1 MNQNAK
7 YTKQYFKRFSFEI
20 GNNFDGFQIFEV
32 LNDGKELKMVYDL
45 YHTSRGNNEKT
56 IKVKDFSTILQKLA
70 SLNFENWDNKYS
82 NKVYDGIDWK
92 LEAYFRQS
100 IVYKKDGSNNFPHNI
115 NALVEFIK
123 SFFTDFNMEAEIKTK
138 LSEKDLLRLYCLQHD
153 GTSFSEVSVGNQTIA
168 KNSTDR
174 RLDIV
179 RIENDHYKWYRQYAK
194 DKDYFQDIVGNK
206 IYKIELVEIK
216 TKLNRC
222 VIGQILVG
230 EYLFKKKFIV
240 EKVSLA
246 ILYHIGDDLLE
257 MFCKEKRIRLIQ
269 Y

>member
-1 MNQNAK
+1 ME
-7 YTKQYFKRFSFEI
+7 TK
-20 GNNFDGFQIFEV
+20 V
-32 LNDGKELKMVYDL
+32 
-45 YHTSRGNNEKT
+45 
-56 IKVKDFSTILQKLA
+56 
-70 SLNFENWDNKYS
+70 
-82 NKVYDGIDWK
+82 
-92 LEAYFRQS
+92 
-100 IVYKKDGSNNFPHNI
+100 
-115 NALVEFIK
+115 
-123 SFFTDFNMEAEIKTK
+123 KTK
-138 LSEKDLLRLYCLQHD
+138 LSEKDLLRLYCLQHR

-194 DKDYFQDIVGNK
+194 HKDYFQDTVGNK
-206 IYKIELVEIK
+206 MYKIELVEIK

-230 EYLFKKKFIV
+230 EYLFKKKFNV
-240 EKVSLA
+240 EKASLA

-257 MFCKEKRIRLIQ
+257 MFCKEKGIRLIQ